1 MPIPEHVLQEI
12 RERTDLVELV
22 SESVPLRKRGRNFVG
37 LCPFHREKTPSFN
50 VNPEL
55 QIFKCFG
62 CGVGGNAI
70 TYLMSREGLS
80 FPDAARRLAAR
91 AGVAVPEAAEP
102 GERSRWQPLLE
113 ANAFA
118 AELYART
125 LADAPEAGAARAYLD
140 GREVGT
146 AARDTFR
153 LGWAP
158 AAWDTL
164 LEAARAS
171 GLAESA
177 LLEAGLLSRSE
188 RTGGVFDR
196 FRARIVFP
204 VSDAAGRVVG
214 FSGRRLEEGEDA
226 PKYLNTAETPLFRKG
241 ELLFGLGLTKNAIR
255 QRGEAVVVEGNF
267 DLVSLHERGVP
278 NVVAPLGT
286 ALTESQAR
294 LLGRYAPR
302 VVLLYDGDEAGLK
315 AAFRSGDE
323 LLARGLEVRIA
334 FLPAGRDPDAFV
346 RAEGPAALRALL
358 RDAPD
363 PIEAKLRVL
372 RERLDLSGVPAR
384 RRAVE
389 VLLRSI
395 RRIPDAITR
404 ELQVRHVADAL
415 GVGVDV
421 LTRDAA
427 PPRVARP
434 AAGRRTA
441 SAGGAD
447 GAGRTRPAAAKPAKI
462 PAAERYLLLVL
473 LRSPGYL
480 PRARELVVPEDFRS
494 PAARRLYEL
503 LLDRDAAGDAGAVL
517 DRADAETQALVADLL
532 LTEESLEAAEAIFS
546 DSALRIRE
554 SALDRDLAERTR
566 RGDDLE
572 EIWRVARE
580 RLRLRGGAAGGPPS
594 AATED

>member
-1 MPIPEHVLQEI
+1 MAIPEHVLQEI

-22 SESVPLRKRGRNFVG
+22 SETVPLRRRGRNFVG

-55 QIFKCFG
+55 GIFKCFG
-62 CGVGGNAI
+62 CGAGGNAI
-70 TYLMSREGLS
+70 TYVMSREGLA
-80 FPDAARRLAAR
+80 FPDAARRLGAR

-125 LADAPEAGAARAYLD
+125 LAESPEAAAARAYLD
-140 GREVGT
+140 ARQVGR
-146 AARDTFR
+146 AARETFG

-158 AAWDTL
+158 AGWDTL
-164 LEAARAS
+164 LGAARGA

-188 RTGGVFDR
+188 RTGGLFDR

-204 VSDAAGRVVG
+204 VADASGRVVG
-214 FSGRRLEEGEDA
+214 FSGRLLEDGADA

-241 ELLFGLGLTKNAIR
+241 ELLFGLGITKNAIR

-286 ALTESQAR
+286 ALTETQAR

-302 VVLLYDGDEAGLK
+302 IVLLYDGDEAGLK

-323 LLARGLEVRIA
+323 LLARGLDVRIA

-346 RAEGPAALRALL
+346 RGEGPAALRNLL
-358 RDAPD
+358 REAPD
-363 PIEAKLRVL
+363 LIEAKLRVL

-389 VLLRSI
+389 VLMRSV

-404 ELQVRHVADAL
+404 ELQVRHVAEAL

-421 LTRDAA
+421 LLRSGTPRPTRRSGA
-427 PPRVARP
+427 
-434 AAGRRTA
+434 AAG
-441 SAGGAD
+441 SA
-447 GAGRTRPAAAKPAKI
+447 
-462 PAAERYLLLVL
+462 
-473 LRSPGYL
+473 
-480 PRARELVVPEDFRS
+480 
-494 PAARRLYEL
+494 
-503 LLDRDAAGDAGAVL
+503 
-517 DRADAETQALVADLL
+517 DRAA
-532 LTEESLEAAEAIFS
+532 
-546 DSALRIRE
+546 
-554 SALDRDLAERTR
+554 
-566 RGDDLE
+566 
-572 EIWRVARE
+572 
-580 RLRLRGGAAGGPPS
+580 
-594 AATED
+594 